1 MNIQNKNPVRKLSN
15 ITQYHAKYFANE
27 IMRQNASNDV
37 DRLSRSLFD
46 SCVDLNPH
54 QIEAALF
61 ALRSPVSK
69 GVILADEVGLG
80 KTIEAGVLL
89 CQLWAERKRKLIVI
103 CPASLRKQWAIELE
117 EKFNLPS
124 IVLEAR
130 SYKDLLKQGLENPF
144 DIKNN
149 VLICSYHFASRM
161 KEQVRSINWQM
172 VVIDEAHKLRN
183 VYRPSNKTGQN
194 LKWALEDAKKVLLT
208 ATPLQNSLLELYGLA
223 TLIDNRIFGDVSSFR
238 TQYTNSKGDIEDL
251 KTRLLPFCKRTL
263 RSQVLEY
270 IPYTERKA
278 LTRPFNPTEE
288 EQKLYEAISAF
299 LLRDNTYAIPH
310 RQRHLT
316 SLILR
321 KLLASSSFAVSG
333 TLKTMCSRLQNI
345 LDGLP
350 QDDKKFIDD
359 LIYSQDIEDDLIDDE
374 EDVIDDDIKEL
385 EFNREK
391 LVAEIQ
397 ELDSYI
403 AMAEAITTDSKSH
416 ALLTALEI
424 GFDSMANMGA
434 HKKVLIFTES
444 RRTQEYL
451 KNFLDTHGY
460 KGKITLFN
468 GSNTDKESKEIYDA
482 WVKENSMNG
491 RASGSKVV
499 DMRSAIVEHF
509 RDSAEI
515 MIATEA
521 AAEGINLQFCSL
533 VVNYDLPWNPQR
545 VEQRIG
551 RCHRYGQK
559 HDVVVI
565 NFLNQRNDADIRVH
579 QLLEQKFHLFQGVF
593 GASDEVLGT
602 IESGV
607 DFEKRILEIYET
619 CRTPKEIETAFN
631 KLQSELDESIKARM
645 EDARKMLFD
654 NFDEDVHSRLK
665 MQLDD
670 AKTQLD
676 KIGRM
681 FWEITKV
688 TLKDHAEFYDEDLI
702 FELSKPPYAGAVKG
716 KYHLISKE
724 KDNIPG
730 KYLYRLSH
738 PLGEH
743 VIDIAINHE
752 LPIQAL
758 TFDISNHPTKI
769 SVIENLKGKSGWLK
783 LSKMIINSFDLH
795 EELVF
800 TAVND
805 NGTMLDH
812 ETCQKLFSCSGNI
825 QGEITM
831 PEEAADKIKAE
842 EKQRHKA
849 TMNRVMEHNNQ
860 FFREEHTRIDK
871 WADDMIFAA
880 EKELKDIREQ
890 IKAIG
895 RQVRLAETVEEQAD
909 LQNKEIELTKKRR
922 KLRNKIDDIEDEIED
937 KARHMKDQL
946 HARLQQKVTTKE
958 LFTIR
963 WTII

>member
-1 MNIQNKNPVRKLSN
+1 MP
-15 ITQYHAKYFANE
+15 TAFHAKYFANE

-37 DRLSRSLFD
+37 ERLSRSLFD

-103 CPASLRKQWAIELE
+103 CPASLRKQWSLELE

-124 IVLEAR
+124 VVLEAR
-130 SYKDLLKQGLENPF
+130 SYKSLVNQGVDNPF
-144 DIKNN
+144 DLKNS
-149 VLICSYHFASRM
+149 VIICSYNFASRM
-161 KEQVRSINWQM
+161 KEKVRSVNWHM
-172 VVIDEAHKLRN
+172 AVIDEAHKLRN
-183 VYRPSNKTGQN
+183 VYRPSNKTGQS
-194 LKWALEDAKKVLLT
+194 LKWALEDTKKVLLT
-208 ATPLQNSLLELYGLA
+208 ATPLQNSLVELYGLA
-223 TLIDNRIFGDVSSFR
+223 TLIDDRIFGDVYSFR
-238 TQYTNSKGDIEDL
+238 AQYTNSKGDIEDL
-251 KTRLLPFCKRTL
+251 KTRLIPFCKRTL

-270 IPYTERKA
+270 VPYTERKA
-278 LTRPFNPTEE
+278 LTRPFNPTDS

-299 LLRDNTYAIPH
+299 LLRGDTYAIPH
-310 RQRHLT
+310 RQRQLT

-333 TLKTMCSRLQNI
+333 TLKTMKTRLQDI
-345 LDGLP
+345 LDGMP
-350 QDDKKFIDD
+350 PDDEKFIDD
-359 LIYSQDIEDDLIDDE
+359 LIYSDDIEDDFLEAE
-374 EDVIDDDIKEL
+374 EEAEENQSAEPEFDRNKL
-385 EFNREK
+385 E
-391 LVAEIQ
+391 AEIQ
-397 ELDSYI
+397 ELETYI
-403 AMAEAITTDSKSH
+403 AMAEAIETDSKSH
-416 ALLTALEI
+416 ALLTALEA
-424 GFDSMANMGA
+424 GFDNMASMGA
-434 HKKVLIFTES
+434 HKKALIFTES

-451 KNFLDTHGY
+451 KRFLDANGY
-460 KGKITLFN
+460 AGKITLFN
-468 GSNTDKESKEIYDA
+468 GSNSDAESKAIYDS

-491 RASGSKVV
+491 RATGSKIV
-499 DMRSAIVEHF
+499 DMRSALVENF
-509 RDSAEI
+509 RDTSEI

-521 AAEGINLQFCSL
+521 AAEGVNLQFCSL

-579 QLLEQKFHLFQGVF
+579 QLLEQKFNLFQGVF

-631 KLQSELDESIKARM
+631 KLQSELDETIKARM
-645 EDARKMLFD
+645 DDARKMLFD
-654 NFDEDVHSRLK
+654 NFDEDVHARLK
-665 MQLDD
+665 MQLDS
-670 AKTQLD
+670 AKAQLD

-681 FWEITKV
+681 FWETTKV
-688 TLKDHAEFYDEDLI
+688 TLNDLAS
-702 FELSKPPYAGAVKG
+702 FNDDELSFDLKKSPYHGAATG
-716 KYHLISKE
+716 IYHLISKDKE
-724 KDNIPG
+724 NVAG
-730 KYLYRLSH
+730 RYLYRLSH
-738 PLGEH
+738 PLGEC
-743 VIDIAINHE
+743 VIDTAIKQD
-752 LPIQAL
+752 LPVQSL
-758 TFDISNHPTKI
+758 HFDITSHPAKI
-769 SVIENLKGKSGWLK
+769 SVIEALKGKSGWLK
-783 LSKMIINSFDLH
+783 LGKMTIDSLDRH

-800 TAVND
+800 TACTD
-805 NGTMLDH
+805 DGSTFDH
-812 ETCQKLFSCSGNI
+812 ETCQKLFNC
-825 QGEITM
+825 EAMITGDAAM
-831 PEEAADKIKAE
+831 PEDAGRRIVAE
-842 EKQRHKA
+842 EKQRQSA
-849 TMNRVMEHNNQ
+849 ALNRIMEQNNQ
-860 FFREEHTRIDK
+860 FFREEHARIDK

-895 RQVRLAETVEEQAD
+895 RQVRLAETIEEQAN
-909 LQNKEIELTKKRR
+909 LQQKELDLTKQRR
-922 KLRNKIDDIEDEIED
+922 KLRNQLDDIEDEIEQ

-946 HARLQQKVTTKE
+946 QVRLQQKVTTDD

-963 WTII
+963 WSVV

>member
-1 MNIQNKNPVRKLSN
+1 MSTN
-15 ITQYHAKYFANE
+15 YHAKYFANE
-27 IMRQNASNDV
+27 IVKHNASNDV
-37 DRLSRSLFD
+37 ERLSRSLFD

-61 ALRSPVSK
+61 ALRSPISK

-89 CQLWAERKRKLIVI
+89 CQLWAERKRKLMVI

-130 SYKDLLKQGLENPF
+130 SWKDLKNKGIENPF
-144 DIKNN
+144 DLKNT
-149 VLICSYHFASRM
+149 VIICSYHFASRM
-161 KEQVRSINWQM
+161 KEQVRSINWNM
-172 VVIDEAHKLRN
+172 VAVDEAHKLRN
-183 VYRPSNKTGQN
+183 VYRPSNKIGQN
-194 LKWALEDAKKVLLT
+194 LKWALEDTKKVLLT
-208 ATPLQNSLLELYGLA
+208 ATPLQNSLLELYGLS
-223 TLIDNRIFGDVSSFR
+223 TLIDDRIFGDVSSFR
-238 TQYTNSKGDIEDL
+238 AQYTNSKGDIEDL
-251 KTRLLPFCKRTL
+251 KTRLIPFCKRTL

-278 LTRPFNPTEE
+278 LTRPFNPTDE

-299 LLRDNTYAIPH
+299 LLRGDTYAIPH
-310 RQRHLT
+310 RQRQLT

-333 TLKTMCSRLQNI
+333 TLTTMRTRLQEI

-350 QDDKKFIDD
+350 QDDEKFIDD
-359 LIYSQDIEDDLIDDE
+359 LIYADDLEDDFLDDDE
-374 EDVIDDDIKEL
+374 EIIEDEKKEP
-385 EFNREK
+385 EFDREK
-391 LVAEIQ
+391 LIAEIQ

-403 AMAEAITTDSKSH
+403 QMAATIKTDSKTH
-416 ALLTALEI
+416 ALLTALEA
-424 GFDSMANMGA
+424 GFESIKTMGA
-434 HKKVLIFTES
+434 NKKSLIFTES

-451 KNFLDTHGY
+451 KNFLDANGY
-460 KGKITLFN
+460 TGKITLFN
-468 GSNTDKESKEIYDA
+468 GSNSDKDSKEIYEG
-482 WVKENSMNG
+482 WVKENSLNG
-491 RASGSKVV
+491 RATGSKIV
-499 DMRSAIVEHF
+499 DIRSALVDNF
-509 RDSAEI
+509 RDTSEI

-579 QLLEQKFHLFQGVF
+579 QLLEQKFNLFQGVF
-593 GASDEVLGT
+593 GASDDVLGT

-619 CRTPKEIETAFN
+619 CRNTKEIEDAFN
-631 KLQSELDESIKARM
+631 KLQAELDESIKARM
-645 EDARKMLFD
+645 DDARKMLFD

-665 MQLDD
+665 MQLDN
-670 AKTQLD
+670 AKAQLD

-681 FWEITKV
+681 FWETTKV
-688 TLKDHAEFYDEDLI
+688 SLENHAAFDDENLI
-702 FELSKPPYAGAVKG
+702 FDLSKAPYSGAVTG
-716 KYHLISKE
+716 TYHLISKNKE
-724 KDNIPG
+724 NVPG
-730 KYLYRLSH
+730 RYLYRLSH

-743 VIDIAINHE
+743 VIDTALKQDLPVQE
-752 LPIQAL
+752 LI
-758 TFDISNHPTKI
+758 FDISNHPTKI
-769 SVIENLKGKSGWLK
+769 SMIESLKGKSGWLK
-783 LSKMIINSFDLH
+783 LSKMAIDSFDRH

-800 TAVND
+800 TAAND
-805 NGTMLDH
+805 DGAMLDQ
-812 ETCQKLFSCSGNI
+812 ETCQKLFNCDALT
-825 QGEITM
+825 QGACEMPDDTKRKIT
-831 PEEAADKIKAE
+831 AE
-842 EKQRHKA
+842 EKQRHSA
-849 TMNRVMEHNNQ
+849 TMNRVLEYNNQ
-860 FFREEHTRIDK
+860 FFREEHARIDK
-871 WADDMIFAA
+871 WADDMILAA

-895 RQVRLAETVEEQAD
+895 RQVRLAETIEEQAE
-909 LQNKEIELTKKRR
+909 LQQKELELTKKRR
-922 KLRNKIDDIEDEIED
+922 KLRNKLDDIEDEIEQ
-937 KARHMKDQL
+937 KARNMKDQL
-946 HARLQQKVTTKE
+946 QARLQQKVTTDD

-963 WTII
+963 WSVV